1 MSPPMVATHLDV
13 DMYAE
18 SADAASGSWVLLA
31 KATGK
36 GKGKANVVSN
46 GVDAQA
52 AKILKGLSPE
62 MRAALQAQLDAQ

>member
-1 MSPPMVATHLDV
+1 M
-13 DMYAE
+13 
-18 SADAASGSWVLLA
+18 
-31 KATGK
+31 KA
-36 GKGKANVVSN
+36 KGKANVVSN